1 MKRSPIWNIIFI
13 LGVLYLLVFGFLYV
27 YLRRPVVAEGVDE
40 SPPEVVET
48 DELGAEVDIVD
59 APLLDEDVAD
69 EASVDEAS
77 TDESSVE
84 DSEANAASETDAAA
98 LTEDTAPTGDT
109 APTEDTTLTTTEP
122 AEAPTPETAVTETAV
137 TEPDVESA
145 DEAATQ
151 DIADTTEV
159 GTNDT
164 SDDTV
169 SDDTVSDNEE
179 TLLGSSPAYRYD
191 LYALAQN
198 ARLETEAGWVTLEG
212 ELESPQDEQSYFLV
226 VQSLV
231 REPPTLYSQGE
242 LSVDEDGQFA
252 TRVKYAD
259 FGAFYKT
266 YVITTADEDAAQNL
280 RSKGSSVGLPPNFEV
295 IGREVDVLID

>member
-27 YLRRPVVAEGVDE
+27 YLRRPVIAEGIDE
-40 SPPEVVET
+40 PPPEVVET

-69 EASVDEAS
+69 ETSIDEAS

-98 LTEDTAPTGDT
+98 LTEDTAPT
-109 APTEDTTLTTTEP
+109 EDTTLTTTEP
-122 AEAPTPETAVTETAV
+122 AEAPTPETAVTETAA
-137 TEPDVESA
+137 TETDAESS
-145 DEAATQ
+145 DEATTQ

-295 IGREVDVLID
+295 VGREVDVLID